1 MKRIIAKLIGG
12 TGLLLALLTLTSC
25 DNADN
30 PAGNDAT
37 EEQLQELTGH
47 WYAELP
53 ISGETENW
61 RTEEEGDMTTFDTIG
76 AVIYLNGYFTDAC
89 YWGYIFLQDGEMVNY
104 DGLHRHDEAANFE
117 IKMDRDGNI
126 TASSHLAGAP
136 QVTNMH
142 YANGV
147 ITADVSYRE
156 NNVSLVFHRT
166 ETDEEKTLKA
176 FYDILVE
183 EGIIGGN
190 TEGDDV
196 TTDVADDGA
205 DQPARS
211 RQQ

>member
-1 MKRIIAKLIGG
+1 MKRTIAKLIGG

-76 AVIYLNGYFTDAC
+76 AVIYLNG
-89 YWGYIFLQDGEMVNY
+89 
-104 DGLHRHDEAANFE
+104 LHRHDEAANFE

-126 TASSHLAGAP
+126 TASNHLADAP

-156 NNVSLVFHRT
+156 NNISLVFHRT

-205 DQPARS
+205 DKPARS